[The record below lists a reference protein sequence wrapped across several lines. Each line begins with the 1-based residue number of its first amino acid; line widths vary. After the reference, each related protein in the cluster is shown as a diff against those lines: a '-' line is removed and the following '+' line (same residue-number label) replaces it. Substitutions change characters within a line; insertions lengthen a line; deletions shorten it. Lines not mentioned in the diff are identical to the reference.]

1 MKKTFRTIAFAIAIM
16 GLTVACNNNAAEEP
30 VDSMPAPILDT
41 LVEEPV
47 IDTTPVVEEEPVA
60 PAPAKKATAKK
71 KTTKKA
77 EPAKEEAKVDAS
89 KMSVNDG
96 KGITVSK
103 SGIKVAN
110 GEKGSAKV
118 DASGMTVNTGKTSTS
133 VSGEGLKIA
142 VKN

>member
-60 PAPAKKATAKK
+60 PAPAKK

-77 EPAKEEAKVDAS
+77 EPAKEVKADAS
-89 KMSVNDG
+89 QMTVNTE

-103 SGIKVAN
+103 SGIKLAN

>member
-60 PAPAKKATAKK
+60 PAPAKKAPAKK

-77 EPAKEEAKVDAS
+77 EPAKEVKADAS
-89 KMSVNDG
+89 QMTVNTE

-103 SGIKVAN
+103 SGIKLAN